1 MRRRTRG
8 RGARLLRARAPLNAL
23 SWAAI
28 ASCSVVFAPHA
39 RAQDARRLEQELRDL
54 EVATQQLVAEPLRG
68 QELRSPT
75 FVEERLTDGELF
87 YRLKDYARASIILTD
102 ITDNYPQH
110 RAYPDALYL
119 LGESLY
125 AAHDYLGAR
134 TRLRQLIARADD
146 PSFRPYAAKS
156 LGRLI
161 EIAIH
166 TRDFDGVEGYFTA
179 LAKLPPAEVESAT
192 AYYRAK
198 YLYNKAVPTDD
209 VTRGSAD
216 LKTQTVQAQ
225 GLEDARKAFELVQP
239 ASPYYPQARY
249 FVGTIFT
256 LQRQF
261 PQAIEAF
268 RGVLRSPAT
277 TQEHV
282 QVAELTQLALGRL
295 YYETDQLDQAIEQY
309 QSVPRTSKWFDTA
322 LFEVAWVY
330 IRMGDST
337 RAERA
342 LEVLAIAS
350 PDSKY
355 LADGSI
361 LRGNLLLRNGQL
373 EDAAKVFADASAK
386 FGPTR
391 DKLDKVVAEH
401 QDTQAYFRD
410 VVRENIEVFD
420 ASSIFPAEAVAF
432 ANDEADMERALS
444 TLSDLAMARDL
455 VRETSELMR
464 RLDDGISG
472 SNVVN
477 VFADTRR
484 MRQRTTA
491 AHNRASSLRSDLA
504 DIEDRNAA
512 PGGELANV
520 REQRKQLEGSIRDMP
535 EREEDFSRR
544 DDELLGGYKGLTKDI
559 SELDVE
565 LMGMEARITATERFL
580 ADTQDARMNPQGV
593 LAMQT
598 ELGGQRGAVGDYQAQ
613 IKELKFQLEAARLQ
627 VGVGDARYQH
637 DDEVR
642 KRYNAL
648 VEREHQLAGANNP
661 TLDNLM
667 RRIATVDSSVAA
679 RDSQI
684 DQVVGER
691 VAGMRQV
698 LASEGTNVE
707 GYRARLGELEA
718 QAEDVIGGVTA
729 ANFNAV
735 RSRFYDLVLRADV
748 GNIDVS
754 WADREEHRQRVE
766 LMTRQ
771 RATEIKALDDEFQE
785 IMDEPKGVAQ

>member
-8 RGARLLRARAPLNAL
+8 RSARFLRAQATHLAL
-23 SWAAI
+23 GWAAI
-28 ASCSVVFAPHA
+28 ASCSMVLAPHA
-39 RAQDARRLEQELRDL
+39 RAQDARKLEQELRDL
-54 EVATQQLVAEPLRG
+54 EIATQQLVAEPLRG
-68 QELRSPT
+68 QELRSAT

-87 YRLKDYARASIILTD
+87 YRLQDYVRASIILTD
-102 ITDNYPQH
+102 IVDHYPQH

-125 AAHDYLGAR
+125 AAKDYLGAR
-134 TRLRQLIARADD
+134 TRLRQLIARADE
-146 PSFRPYAAKS
+146 PSFRPYAAKA

-166 TRDFDGVEGYFTA
+166 TRDFDGVEGYFLA
-179 LAKLPPAEVESAT
+179 LAKLPPQEVEAAT

-198 YLYNKAVPTDD
+198 YLYNKAVPTED
-209 VTRGSAD
+209 VTRGGKD
-216 LKTQTVQAQ
+216 LKTQTLQAA
-225 GLEDARKAFELVQP
+225 GLVDARLAFEAVQSN
-239 ASPYYPQARY
+239 SPYYPQARY
-249 FVGTIFT
+249 FVGVIYT

-268 RGVLRSPAT
+268 RSVLRSPAT

-282 QVAELTQLALGRL
+282 QVAELTMLALGRL

-322 LFEVAWVY
+322 LFEIAWVY

-391 DKLDKVVAEH
+391 DKLDKVIAEH

-420 ASSIFPAEAVAF
+420 ANSIFPTEAVPF
-432 ANDEADMERALS
+432 ASEEADMERALS
-444 TLSDLAMARDL
+444 TLSDLSQARDL

-464 RLDDGISG
+464 RLDNGISG
-472 SNVVN
+472 NNVVN

-491 AHNRASSLRSDLA
+491 TRNRAATLRSELA
-504 DIEDRNAA
+504 EIEERDG
-512 PGGELANV
+512 PTGGELANV
-520 REQRKQLEGSIRDMP
+520 RNERKQLESAIEDMP
-535 EREEDFSRR
+535 EREEDFSQR
-544 DDELLGGYKGLTKDI
+544 DDELLSGYKGLTKDI
-559 SELDVE
+559 SALDVE

-598 ELGGQRGAVGDYQAQ
+598 ELTGQRGAVGDYQAQ
-613 IKELKFQLEAARLQ
+613 IKELKFQLESARMQ
-627 VGVGDARYQH
+627 VGVGDARYQR
-637 DDEVR
+637 DDQVR
-642 KRYNAL
+642 DRYNQL
-648 VEREHQLAGANNP
+648 VEREHQLAGASNP
-661 TLDNLM
+661 TWDNLM
-667 RRIATVDSSVAA
+667 RRMAAVDASVTA
-679 RDSQI
+679 RDQQI
-684 DQVVGER
+684 DQVVTER
-691 VAGMRQV
+691 IASLRQA

-707 GYRARLGELEA
+707 GYRARLAELET

-735 RSRFYDLVLRADV
+735 RARFYDLVLRADV

-766 LMTRQ
+766 LLTRQ

-785 IMDEPKGVAQ
+785 IMDEPKGGAQ